1 MSELVQIDGTANP
14 VAPFDFAK
22 TLKFLRGFPPT
33 LGLRL
38 VVGNCLYKANRLNGH
53 ILLFRVSAGGT
64 IQQPSLHWTAILHKS
79 EDPTEVEREAL
90 EWLRFF
96 LGWSDDLAEFYQL
109 AQQDPQFAP
118 IAQALYGYHQVKFPS
133 PFEAAVWT
141 IVSQRNQASVA
152 RGMYQMLLKDL
163 GHRITKDGFDYWAF
177 PGPEEIA
184 PLEVS
189 DLPTA
194 LQPMRRGEYLLDAA
208 RAFATA
214 DTHFLR
220 RGPLTAVEDWLRRIK
235 GIGPWSARFI
245 LLRALGRTHV
255 RPEDDRFVVEAASR
269 IYGEGRRLM
278 ASEVGRLATGYGAWR
293 GYWAHYLWLAARFP
307 FE

>member
-14 VAPFDFAK
+14 VAPFDFVK

-38 VVGNCLYKANRLNGH
+38 VVGDCIHKAHRVNGRTV
-53 ILLFRVSAGGT
+53 LFCISASGT
-64 IQQPSLHWTAILHKS
+64 VQHPSLHYSLYLHKG
-79 EDPTEVEREAL
+79 EDPVEVTRERV
-90 EWLRFF
+90 EWLSFF
-96 LGWSDDLAEFYQL
+96 LGWDDDLGAFYDL

-177 PGPEEIA
+177 PGSEEIA

-220 RGPLTAVEDWLRRIK
+220 RGPLTAVEDWLRGIK

-278 ASEVGRLATGYGAWR
+278 ASEVG
-293 GYWAHYLWLAARFP
+293 
-307 FE
+307 